1 MKRIIDLSYKI
12 TAGMPVYPG
21 DPQVQFNRVQAIK
34 DGGYNV
40 TEIIMGTH
48 TGTHVDAPCHCIHTD
63 RGTDSLKLE
72 AMVGWAEVL
81 DVGEKTDCSEITSAD
96 LDAFAGRVSEGSR
109 VLIKTGWG
117 KRFGDPSFFT
127 GFPGL
132 SAGAAL
138 WLTKRKIALLAL
150 EQPSVHRENHIE
162 IHKTLLS
169 NGVVLIESA
178 ANMDQITQERVY
190 IAALGLPLAGL
201 DGSPIRMI
209 AIEGM
214 D

>member
-1 MKRIIDLSYKI
+1 
-12 TAGMPVYPG
+12 MPVYPG
-21 DPQVQFNRVQAIK
+21 DPQVRFNRVHTIK

-40 TEIIMGTH
+40 TEVVMGTH
-48 TGTHVDAPCHCIHTD
+48 TGTHMDAPSHCIHID
-63 RGTDSLKLE
+63 RGIDSLRLE

-81 DVGEKTDCSEITSAD
+81 DVGEKTDGSEITSAD
-96 LDAFAGRVSEGSR
+96 LDAYAERVSEGSR

-117 KRFGDPSFFT
+117 RRFGDPSFFT
-127 GFPGL
+127 SFPGL

-138 WLTKRKIALLAL
+138 WLTKRKISLLAL
-150 EQPSVHRENHIE
+150 EQPSVHRENHLE

-178 ANMDQITQERVY
+178 ANMDQITQDRVY
-190 IAALGLPLAGL
+190 ITALGLPLAGL

-209 AIEGM
+209 AVEGM
-214 D
+214 N